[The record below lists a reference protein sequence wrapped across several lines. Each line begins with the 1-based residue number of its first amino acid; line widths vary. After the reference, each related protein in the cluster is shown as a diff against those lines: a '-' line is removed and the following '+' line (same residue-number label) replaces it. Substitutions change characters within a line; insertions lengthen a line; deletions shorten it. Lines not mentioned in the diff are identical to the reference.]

1 MNIIAYKLQDL
12 NREVF
17 YNSYAIIHV
26 KWHTLIK
33 VVVFLVFEKKCNN
46 HCSDEPIA
54 VNKISKGLLLL
65 V

>member
-1 MNIIAYKLQDL
+1 MNIIAYKIQDL

-33 VVVFLVFEKKCNN
+33 VVVFLVFEK
-46 HCSDEPIA
+46 
-54 VNKISKGLLLL
+54 
-65 V
+65 